1 MLDIRPMFAIPLA
14 VTSIGREITKEEFD
28 FIECQ
33 SIRNNVGNRISTDA
47 QILKNDPL
55 KNIREFI
62 MVNVYDYFKQVYD
75 PIDNFIPYITLSWAN
90 YAKKGEFHPPHN
102 HSNSL
107 VSGVFYIRATENDTF
122 GILRD
127 VRDPAI
133 LISPA
138 EPPPIWSSRS
148 VQFRVTSGDLL
159 LFPSHLYHYVPTI
172 EHDNGVRISI
182 AFNIFVKGIVG
193 NKNLLNELIL

>member
-33 SIRNNVGNRISTDA
+33 SIRNNFGNRISTDA

-75 PIDNFIPYITLSWAN
+75 PIDNFIPYMTLSWAN

-122 GILRD
+122 AD
-127 VRDPAI
+127 F
-133 LISPA
+133 
-138 EPPPIWSSRS
+138 E
-148 VQFRVTSGDLL
+148 SGPKGL
-159 LFPSHLYHYVPTI
+159 PSTFM
-172 EHDNGVRISI
+172 
-182 AFNIFVKGIVG
+182 A
-193 NKNLLNELIL
+193 LILSISTSPLLKVKVSSFSKNWLREGKDDSRR